1 MGGLG
6 EGGHVIVIAYSK
18 LTLSL
23 RVLGSRPDGF
33 HELEALTVSLS
44 NPCDSLRIE
53 PADEMSI
60 SVSGLFAPDV
70 PTDSS
75 NLAWRAAEA
84 VGQTLAI
91 SIGKEIPPGAGLG
104 GGSADAAAVLVA
116 CGGTEEMG
124 AALGSDVPF
133 CMRGGAAWMR
143 GRGEIIEPTTV
154 PKLELLV
161 IAPDFG
167 CSTPAVYRAW
177 DELGGP
183 SGRVVEIDGFP
194 PLVNDL
200 EPAAERVE
208 PRLRAF
214 REQIEAVTGGPALLA
229 GSGSAYVVPWRE
241 GLPSHISAPVVCRA
255 MTMDWGVYPVPDAKR
270 PPR

>member
-1 MGGLG
+1 MRVVLA
-6 EGGHVIVIAYSK
+6 HAK

-23 RVLGSRPDGF
+23 RVLGRREDGF
-33 HELEALTVSLS
+33 HELEALSVSLS
-44 NPCDSLRIE
+44 NPRDQLLIT
-53 PADEMSI
+53 PAPETSI
-60 SVSGLFAPDV
+60 TIGGLFAAQV
-70 PTDSS
+70 PTDAS

-91 SIGKEIPPGAGLG
+91 HIQKEIPPRAGLG

-116 CGGTEEMG
+116 FGGTEEMG

-143 GRGEIIEPTTV
+143 GRGEIIEPTTL
-154 PKLELLV
+154 PQLGLLV
-161 IAPDFG
+161 VAPDFG
-167 CSTPAVYRAW
+167 CSTPDVYRAW

-183 SGRVVEIDGFP
+183 SGRVIEIDGFP

-200 EPAAERVE
+200 ETAAERVE
-208 PRLRAF
+208 PRLREF
-214 REQIEAVTGGPALLA
+214 REHIEAVTGGPALLA

-241 GLPSHISAPVVCRA
+241 GMPSHISAPIVCWA
-255 MTMDWGVYPVPDAKR
+255 TTTDFGVTGGLDSP
-270 PPR
+270 